1 MRFFFILD
9 NSYVLKILCVFI
21 RKTVTRQRNV
31 RTWAEFEFLD
41 FFMLAATMTHP
52 FSILPFFPISFSFP
66 NSIYNLLE
74 NNIYKFWFVIVVFFG
89 SRRARARRSSDA
101 FSFLIGRKRS
111 KICCHVSWC
120 QLGIAWWSF
129 TFSCR
134 IHNPYTIVQNTT
146 MRMKKNLKVKKDF
159 WFLPSFWKKL
169 DTITKWWLYKFYDWK
184 ISVCVLKNAA
194 KPTKNEV
201 KWKSLF

>member
-1 MRFFFILD
+1 MSLIRRIKTGWNAILIHMKIACFFFILD

-74 NNIYKFWFVIVVFFG
+74 NNIYKFWFIIVVFFG

-101 FSFLIGRKRS
+101 FSFLIGRKYVVMS
-111 KICCHVSWC
+111 ADVSS
-120 QLGIAWWSF
+120 A
-129 TFSCR
+129 
-134 IHNPYTIVQNTT
+134 
-146 MRMKKNLKVKKDF
+146 
-159 WFLPSFWKKL
+159 
-169 DTITKWWLYKFYDWK
+169 
-184 ISVCVLKNAA
+184 
-194 KPTKNEV
+194 
-201 KWKSLF
+201 